1 MLIVHIAN
9 QLQLTRRDEVKIDD
23 SSNKKIIRDQD
34 LLSAGIFIERSTLVN
49 FDQDWSI
56 KFKHIKS
63 IGEIDVFVKLAH
75 NRHFIR
81 GRRDLL

>member
-9 QLQLTRRDEVKIDD
+9 QLQLTRRDEVKFDD

-63 IGEIDVFVKLAH
+63 IGEIDVFVMLAH